1 MNEIKFES
9 AFMYY
14 YNPREGTPAA
24 KMTEQVEKS
33 IKEQRA
39 AMMTAAT
46 EEIRRR
52 FLEGQIGKTLEVLTE
67 EHHSGYIQGYTANY
81 TPVKIASSEK
91 LCGIIKAKITAVDD
105 DFCIGEI

>member
-1 MNEIKFES
+1 
-9 AFMYY
+9 
-14 YNPREGTPAA
+14 
-24 KMTEQVEKS
+24 
-33 IKEQRA
+33 
-39 AMMTAAT
+39 MMTAAA

-52 FLEGQIGKTLEVLTE
+52 FLEGQIGKTLEVLAE

-91 LCGIIKAKITAVDD
+91 LCGIIKAKITAVDG